1 MKTPRLI
8 IFDVDG
14 TLIDA
19 YPAITG
25 SFNFTMKRLGY
36 PVKPPRVI
44 RKAVGWGDMNLLKP
58 FVRPEDLQKALR
70 IYRKHHR
77 KALVLSSRVFP
88 GVKRMLAAFKKKKY
102 LLAIASNRPTK
113 FTRILIKHLSV
124 ISYFDYVLCADRLK
138 RGKPHPDII
147 RKIMEKLSV
156 RPEYTIYA
164 GDMFIDVLAGRRAR
178 VKTVAVLTGS
188 SSRQELKKE
197 KPWKIMRKITD
208 LPAYLP

>member
-19 YPAITG
+19 YPAITS
-25 SFNFTMKRLGY
+25 SFNFTMERLGY
-36 PVKPPRVI
+36 AVKPPRVI
-44 RKAVGWGDMNLLKP
+44 RKAVGWGDLNLLKP
-58 FVRPEDLQKALR
+58 FVKPDDLKKALR

-77 KALVLSSRVFP
+77 KELLLSSRLFP

-113 FTRILIKHLSV
+113 FTRILIKHLAV

-138 RGKPHPDII
+138 RGKPYPDII

-156 RPEYTIYA
+156 GPDHTIYA
-164 GDMFIDVLAGRRAR
+164 GDMFIDILAGRRAHVR
-178 VKTVAVLTGS
+178 TVAVLTGS
-188 SSRQELKKE
+188 SSRKELKKE
-197 KPWKIMRKITD
+197 NPWKILRKITE
-208 LPAYLP
+208 LPAYLR